1 MFEEA
6 ARLKLRFQTDR
17 GLLTVE
23 DLFDLPLTSKTGAP
37 NLDSIAIAL
46 DREIRNT
53 SETVSF
59 VNAEGSSEVNKVLN
73 LKFDIVKHIIGVRIA
88 ERDAA
93 AGEQKRRE
101 DKQKLLAIIARKQDE
116 QLEGKSLDELVAMV
130 EQM

>member
-23 DLFDLPLTSKTGAP
+23 DLFELPLTSKTARS
-37 NLDSIAIAL
+37 NLDSIAIGL

-53 SETVSF
+53 GEAVSF
-59 VNAEGSSEVNKVLN
+59 VNPEGSSEANKVLN

-88 ERDAA
+88 EHDAA
-93 AGEQKRRE
+93 AAEQKRRE
-101 DKQKLLAIIARKQDE
+101 DKQKILAMIARKQDE
-116 QLEGKSLDELVAMV
+116 QLEGKPLEELIAMV

>member
-23 DLFDLPLTSKTGAP
+23 DLFELPLTSKTGRP

-46 DREIRNT
+46 DKEIRNT
-53 SETVSF
+53 GEAVSF
-59 VNAEGSSEVNKVLN
+59 VNPEASSEANKVLN

-93 AGEQKRRE
+93 AAEQKRRE
-101 DKQKLLAIIARKQDE
+101 DKQKILAVIARKQDQ
-116 QLEGKSLDELVAMV
+116 QLEGKPLEELIAMV